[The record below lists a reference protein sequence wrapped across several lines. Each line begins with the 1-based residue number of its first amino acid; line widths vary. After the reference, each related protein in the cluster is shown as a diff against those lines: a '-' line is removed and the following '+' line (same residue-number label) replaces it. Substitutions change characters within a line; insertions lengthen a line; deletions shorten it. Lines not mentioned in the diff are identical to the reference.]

1 MLKKILV
8 LTMWLVLA
16 VGAGALDAEP
26 NPAPMDGSNAA
37 VSCAGSGP
45 MAARLPK

>member
-16 VGAGALDAEP
+16 VGAGILDAEP
-26 NPAPMDGSNAA
+26 IPAPAGGASA
-37 VSCAGSGP
+37 VSCTGSGP
-45 MAARLPK
+45 VAGRLP

>member
-16 VGAGALDAEP
+16 VGAGILDAEP
-26 NPAPMDGSNAA
+26 NPAPMDRASA

-45 MAARLPK
+45 VAVRLP